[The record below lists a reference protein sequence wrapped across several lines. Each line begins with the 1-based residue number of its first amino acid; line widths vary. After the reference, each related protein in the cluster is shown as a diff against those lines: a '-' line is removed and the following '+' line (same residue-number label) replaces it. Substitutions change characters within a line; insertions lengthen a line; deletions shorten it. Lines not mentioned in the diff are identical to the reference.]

1 MEISPKSEEFKKA
14 REDLDVLT
22 SQILERALQVT
33 EVKEK
38 SLARILHDVSGFK
51 EVFICA
57 RVHSLSWADLGFVSV
72 CCCCCVFYLFAVLL
86 MCVCL
91 FVCCFVVVVPVWLT
105 GLKAP
110 TNNCFVYFVSI
121 SIVLELLC
129 SMCVQFNLMTCI

>member
-1 MEISPKSEEFKKA
+1 M
-14 REDLDVLT
+14 LT

-57 RVHSLSWADLGFVSV
+57 RVHSLSWAGLGFVSV
-72 CCCCCVFYLFAVLL
+72 CCCCCVF
-86 MCVCL
+86 VCL

-110 TNNCFVYFVSI
+110 TKIIFVYFVSI
-121 SIVLELLC
+121 SIVLELFPSIC
-129 SMCVQFNLMTCI
+129 MQFNLMTYN